1 MFWSQICL
9 ATRTKPNNAK
19 VINYPISS
27 RPASALVGGI
37 IKRPLSSKRPQ
48 SADVNFLAKYKKRN
62 QDYADENNI
71 KLKKFSSSSSSNIL
85 KLLLSE
91 PIKRYWSQDQD
102 EISDTSLGARI
113 KSKAHQSQQMGS
125 EATSSD
131 ASVEEDI
138 QECFSSC
145 GDDNNKNN
153 VSWRNDNIL
162 KKPLSKN
169 RTSKFSSSLN
179 NSKDFKTKIEVKKNN
194 LEKQE
199 EKTPMKTSAWFDET
213 PNKTNPD
220 LPGRVSFST
229 NDVYEIDYS
238 DYDGSE
244 SMNSTEEQTK
254 MNKKSVHFF
263 EESKASGEQKPD
275 CSDTC
280 SQFCCSSKYN
290 TFHDETKNWKPSEQ
304 KTDQIIEDYKR
315 EIANINRRHE
325 LELQLAD
332 IPKTNPVK
340 SFPNFYNNDFHLKD
354 QNIHEDF
361 RNDLIDIKID
371 ECSSIEKKDSLED
384 FYESVEENK
393 IEEATNKKD
402 ETKWN
407 NYDRKNNS
415 STKSDSSNEII
426 KNYLAVKDPRS
437 PEKQNPKKQNNLNKK
452 KSSPMKKPKS
462 ASSGNNSKAKPT
474 LKKSKS
480 ISCLRQNSNL
490 DEFHMEKVETW
501 MSMHEENFSEKGDG
515 VKSNKGNEKDWR
527 EESTPVSTKTD
538 DEGNYSLDDQIDNI
552 STESSYEEIRS
563 MIRDIEDKKRKS
575 NEIELAASAAIK
587 TDVEFKLNSIL
598 NVEASPSSGSGF
610 SDQVDSN
617 DKVKE
622 IMSYLDDIDTKC
634 ETTLDNI
641 KKFIPPPDSD
651 RTEMEYTVE
660 ADIIEDVPK

>member
-1 MFWSQICL
+1 
-9 ATRTKPNNAK
+9 
-19 VINYPISS
+19 
-27 RPASALVGGI
+27 
-37 IKRPLSSKRPQ
+37 
-48 SADVNFLAKYKKRN
+48 
-62 QDYADENNI
+62 
-71 KLKKFSSSSSSNIL
+71 
-85 KLLLSE
+85 
-91 PIKRYWSQDQD
+91 
-102 EISDTSLGARI
+102 
-113 KSKAHQSQQMGS
+113 MGS

-131 ASVEEDI
+131 ASLEEDI

-153 VSWRNDNIL
+153 VSWRDD
-162 KKPLSKN
+162 KKLQVPLAKN
-169 RTSKFSSSLN
+169 KTSKFSSSLN
-179 NSKDFKTKIEVKKNN
+179 NIKDFKTKIEVKKNN
-194 LEKQE
+194 LE
-199 EKTPMKTSAWFDET
+199 EKTPMKTSAWFDDT

-244 SMNSTEEQTK
+244 SLNSTEEQIK
-254 MNKKSVHFF
+254 MNKKSVHFY
-263 EESKASGEQKPD
+263 EDSKESGEQKPN
-275 CSDTC
+275 CSETC
-280 SQFCCSSKYN
+280 SQFCCSAKYN
-290 TFHDETKNWKPSEQ
+290 SFNDETKDWKPTEQ

-340 SFPNFYNNDFHLKD
+340 SFPNFYNNDFHLK
-354 QNIHEDF
+354 EDF
-361 RNDLIDIKID
+361 RNDLIEIKID
-371 ECSSIEKKDSLED
+371 ECSSIEKKDSLDD
-384 FYESVEENK
+384 FYESVEVNK
-393 IEEATNKKD
+393 TDELKNKKD

-407 NYDRKNNS
+407 NYERKTSN

-426 KNYLAVKDPRS
+426 KNYLAVKDQRS
-437 PEKQNPKKQNNLNKK
+437 PEKQIPKKQNNLNKK
-452 KSSPMKKPKS
+452 KSTPMKKPKS
-462 ASSGNNSKAKPT
+462 ASNGNSSKGKPT

-515 VKSNKGNEKDWR
+515 VKSTKGNEKDWR

-598 NVEASPSSGSGF
+598 NVEAGTSSVSGF
-610 SDQVDSN
+610 REQVDPN

-622 IMSYLDDIDTKC
+622 IMSYLDDIDNKC

-651 RTEMEYTVE
+651 RTEMEYTIE

>member
-48 SADVNFLAKYKKRN
+48 SADINFLAKYKKRN
-62 QDYADENNI
+62 QEYSDENNI

-91 PIKRYWSQDQD
+91 PIKRYWSDD
-102 EISDTSLGARI
+102 ISDTSLGTKI
-113 KSKAHQSQQMGS
+113 KSKANQAQQMGS
-125 EATSSD
+125 EECSTD
-131 ASVEEDI
+131 VSVEEDI

-145 GDDNNKNN
+145 GDDNNKN
-153 VSWRNDNIL
+153 VSWRD
-162 KKPLSKN
+162 KKTQLPLTKN
-169 RTSKFSSSLN
+169 KTSKFSSSLN
-179 NSKDFKTKIEVKKNN
+179 NTKDFKTKIEVKKNN
-194 LEKQE
+194 IEKQE
-199 EKTPMKTSAWFDET
+199 EKTPMKTSAWFEET
-213 PNKTNPD
+213 HNKINPD

-244 SMNSTEEQTK
+244 SMNSTEEQIK
-254 MNKKSVHFF
+254 MNKKSVHFY
-263 EESKASGEQKPD
+263 EDPKGSGEQKPN
-275 CSDTC
+275 CSESC

-290 TFHDETKNWKPSEQ
+290 SFNDETKNWKPCEQ

-332 IPKTNPVK
+332 IPKTPVK
-340 SFPNFYNNDFHLKD
+340 SFPNYYNNDF
-354 QNIHEDF
+354 QEDF
-361 RNDLIDIKID
+361 HNDLIDIKVD
-371 ECSSIEKKDSLED
+371 ESIEKKDSLDD

-393 IEEATNKKD
+393 NDELKPKED

-407 NYDRKNNS
+407 NYERKTSN

-426 KNYLAVKDPRS
+426 KNYLAVKDQRS
-437 PEKQNPKKQNNLNKK
+437 PEKQIPKKQNNLNKK
-452 KSSPMKKPKS
+452 KTTPMKKPKS
-462 ASSGNNSKAKPT
+462 ATNGNSLKGKPT

-515 VKSNKGNEKDWR
+515 VKSTKGNEKDWR

-552 STESSYEEIRS
+552 SSESSYEEIRS

-598 NVEASPSSGSGF
+598 NVEAGASGF
-610 SDQVDSN
+610 REQVDSN

-651 RTEMEYTVE
+651 RTEMEYTIE

>member
-19 VINYPISS
+19 IINYPIIS

-37 IKRPLSSKRPQ
+37 SKRPLSSKRPQ
-48 SADVNFLAKYKKRN
+48 SADINFLAKYKKRN
-62 QDYADENNI
+62 QEYSDENNI

-102 EISDTSLGARI
+102 DISDTSLGTRI
-113 KSKAHQSQQMGS
+113 KSKANQVQQMGS
-125 EATSSD
+125 EGTSSD

-153 VSWRNDNIL
+153 VGWREKSQL
-162 KKPLSKN
+162 PSVPK
-169 RTSKFSSSLN
+169 KFSSSLN
-179 NSKDFKTKIEVKKNN
+179 NTKDFKTKIEVKKNN
-194 LEKQE
+194 IENQE
-199 EKTPMKTSAWFDET
+199 EKTPMKTSAWFDDT

-244 SMNSTEEQTK
+244 SMNSTEEQIK
-254 MNKKSVHFF
+254 MNKKSVHFY
-263 EESKASGEQKPD
+263 EDSKNSTEQKPC

-280 SQFCCSSKYN
+280 QQFCCSSKYN
-290 TFHDETKNWKPSEQ
+290 DAFNDESKNWKPSEQ

-340 SFPNFYNNDFHLKD
+340 SFPNFYNNDFHLKE
-354 QNIHEDF
+354 QNIHEGF

-371 ECSSIEKKDSLED
+371 ECSSTEKKDSLD
-384 FYESVEENK
+384 VYYETVEENK
-393 IEEATNKKD
+393 NVELKKNQRD

-407 NYDRKNNS
+407 NYDLKNNN

-426 KNYLAVKDPRS
+426 KNYLAVKDQAS
-437 PEKQNPKKQNNLNKK
+437 PEKQSPKKQNNLNKK

-462 ASSGNNSKAKPT
+462 ASNGNNSKVKPT

-515 VKSNKGNEKDWR
+515 AKSTKGNEKEWR
-527 EESTPVSTKTD
+527 EESTPVSKTD

-552 STESSYEEIRS
+552 SSESSYEEIRS

-598 NVEASPSSGSGF
+598 NVDARTSNGSGF
-610 SDQVDSN
+610 RDQVDSSN

-622 IMSYLDDIDTKC
+622 IMSYLDDIDNKC